1 MASFYGNIK
10 NNSRSSFIFDRI
22 YSSRSQME
30 DALNNNI
37 DPETQQVIGDGVFIN
52 RYVLI
57 NYSYS
62 VDGAYQ
68 QVPKASVN
76 ENNYTNY
83 YVISQKDPSK
93 KVPASLNENTNGIK
107 PWSDAQNIDVFYQK
121 SHYVDRFDLNFNE
134 NEYYRSNRELDAG
147 KYFASYDHT
156 VWQKIYSDNK
166 EKYILVAELNAEA
179 PTFELI
185 PDAPAAM
192 NGVPHFDLS
201 LSSEL
206 NYVYHVPKNWDIILN
221 TYKPGETTAND
232 DKHYWYYESDLLD
245 EDKTFDIKE
254 EYPFINKKGFD
265 KTTRVMKP
273 VKEEGFNLIET
284 KSDMV
289 YPQHQYRPIQ
299 LTVDTYVPNRYFILD
314 EEKLQD
320 FDQKNKFDINKYYF
334 VAEKNNETYKL
345 YKTCILK
352 LTDDESDKK
361 KYLPIEQ
368 TRANEESEQYYVSDS
383 NPFSLAKGS
392 FQENATIP
400 TMYYELTTI
409 PIGEGERLLEH
420 DKDTKRLDIYLPS
433 IGNAIATMY
442 DAIYG
447 RPRYQSRKIIGYTS
461 AGQIPEY
468 TQDDFGGYEI
478 QLSQYSLTNGQV
490 NALKIPIY
498 LRNNK
503 KFCGYLSYGDLNKY
517 EQNADGTY
525 LIFGTPYNLKEGIDA
540 PALYI
545 PGKND
550 PSYDIPVYELVNNII
565 GYTTAEDLSS
575 YYGKG
580 QKNDNGPY
588 LIEGGRYDLTDDDIK
603 NLSPEM
609 IPGSYDIPV
618 YANENMNAR
627 PYDDDKLFGTFA
639 PPYDNIGDEDS
650 VSMGWALDALKKY
663 ISELRYLANG
673 QNNAT
678 GVGNGIGLQSDWTLD
693 DDQSFGYIYHKPD
706 IITSFINST
715 DETPIVGK
723 TYYEKK
729 IDNDEASPNYGTN
742 YFEEVP
748 SSSVSTNP
756 KSSNYYELPKT
767 LIKNAET
774 DFYKEESIVGYVS
787 SADIN
792 SFEKRFAETIIDS
805 NTGENNIQYVYF
817 QTATTY
823 DPSLTYYKKENDD
836 FSLLTITSEE
846 DFNNASSENGVLYT
860 KIIETNLDNIFK
872 INNTYYFISQDNQ
885 AKIQSYADLNKSQE
899 VIDLTI
905 DFDEEKSY
913 FVRSGSRYVPAYKT
927 IGSYTLQPI
936 TSTQRA
942 ERCLCYF
949 NKFQEI
955 KVEGGVITER
965 RYTFNSYGD
974 INANIYLTTNGN
986 LQDTKITNISN
997 EDISNKR
1004 ISQFN
1009 IVIKKSETSTEQET
1023 SEQQNDTEQGI
1034 SEQPGAPEL
1043 EITSDDNNFYI
1054 KSIENMTRE
1063 QLVKYLFPSEEEGE
1077 TGDETVTLPQATV
1090 EIVSVFPES
1099 FSIYI
1104 NRNSNA
1110 FDFNQYVT
1118 NIQQVSLDRD
1128 YWESSRANTTYYIRD
1143 FKPIIQLDYEIN
1155 TIWNSVQVDD

>member
-22 YSSRSQME
+22 YSSRVNME
-30 DALNNNI
+30 TALKNTLDVNGAI
-37 DPETQQVIGDGVFIN
+37 QGDGVFIN

-57 NYSYS
+57 DYGYSATGTYL
-62 VDGAYQ
+62 
-68 QVPKASVN
+68 QVPNAEVEQGNLADYYYRASTDQSRYVQGDCGENGGTIIYN
-76 ENNYTNY
+76 EHQTY
-83 YVISQKDPSK
+83 YK
-93 KVPASLNENTNGIK
+93 KVN
-107 PWSDAQNIDVFYQK
+107 
-121 SHYVDRFDLNFNE
+121 HVDRYNTVDFHE
-134 NEYYRSNRELDAG
+134 NEYYAANRNKDTA
-147 KYFASYDHT
+147 KYLATYDHT
-156 VWQKIYSDNK
+156 VWMKIYSDNQ
-166 EKYILVAELNAEA
+166 EKYILVAELDAAA

-185 PDAPAAM
+185 TDAPDTM
-192 NGVPHFDLS
+192 NGAPHFDLS
-201 LSSEL
+201 LSTDL
-206 NYVYHVPKNWDIILN
+206 NYVYHVPKNWDLILN
-221 TYKPGETTAND
+221 TYKPADREIADIAN
-232 DKHYWYYESDLLD
+232 KHYWYYENDLQD
-245 EDKTFDIKE
+245 QDVTFDIKE
-254 EYPFINKKGFD
+254 EYPFYNKKGLS
-265 KTTRVMKP
+265 KNTRVIKP
-273 VKEEGFNLIET
+273 IDNEKIDLVKT
-284 KSDMV
+284 KSGQQ
-289 YPQHQYRPIQ
+289 YLIHQFRRIG
-299 LTVDTYVPNRYFILD
+299 LTKDTYAPNRYFILNVPPVGQD
-314 EEKLQD
+314 ENAEFKVDKGYYIAEETNPTEYIICPIIYNAETKKYEPVIPKTQT
-320 FDQKNKFDINKYYF
+320 QKYYVKNGEQEDF
-334 VAEKNNETYKL
+334 VLSTGEF
-345 YKTCILK
+345 I
-352 LTDDESDKK
+352 
-361 KYLPIEQ
+361 P
-368 TRANEESEQYYVSDS
+368 
-383 NPFSLAKGS
+383 
-392 FQENATIP
+392 NAA
-400 TMYYELTTI
+400 YFELTTR
-409 PIGEGERLLEH
+409 PAESEEARALAV
-420 DKDTKRLDIYLPS
+420 DKDTQRLDIYLPS

-447 RPRYQSRKIIGYTS
+447 RPRYQNRKIIGYTS
-461 AGQIPEY
+461 AGKIPEY

-540 PALYI
+540 PELDI

-792 SFEKRFAETIIDS
+792 AFERRFAETIIDS
-805 NTGENNIQYVYF
+805 NTGENNTQYVYF

-823 DPSLTYYKKENDD
+823 DSSLTYYKKENDD

-1063 QLVKYLFPSEEEGE
+1063 QLVGYLYPSEEEGD

-1155 TIWNSVQVDD
+1155 TIWNSVSIDD